1 MKKATCYY
9 NRVITPYVPRD
20 LQRLPN
26 RASGLSMNALEWRA
40 SLALSALYGLRML
53 GLFIILPVFAVHA
66 EHLHGGSNL
75 ILIGIAIGIYGLTQ
89 AILQIPFGWASDR
102 YGRKP
107 VMYAGLALFALG
119 SFVAASASD
128 IWLVILGR
136 TLQGAG
142 AISAVVIALT
152 ADLTRDSQ
160 RSKAM
165 AIIGSTIGI
174 AFAASLIAGPLLNA
188 AIGVSG
194 IFAMTGVLA
203 LLAVGVVRWLVPDP
217 SEVPLDAGTATDV
230 DARRPVRG
238 RFWADLRAVF
248 VDPELRRLNFGVL
261 VLHALLTALFL
272 VVPVSLRDAGMP
284 VAAHWHVYWPAML
297 ASFAVLVPAIGYAE
311 GRQRLKQVFLASIV
325 LTLASLG
332 GFLLTL
338 DSVLGTGIA
347 LAAFFIGFNVL
358 EALLPSLVSRL
369 APRPLRGTA
378 IGVYSSIQFL
388 GIFLGGAVGGILAQ
402 TAGLAA
408 VLWFGTLLTAAW
420 LAIAVGM
427 RVPGRPAASAGA
439 GDPDGLRASAG
450 DIRDV
455 HPTKA

>member
-1 MKKATCYY
+1 
-9 NRVITPYVPRD
+9 
-20 LQRLPN
+20 
-26 RASGLSMNALEWRA
+26 MNALEWRA

-53 GLFIILPVFAVHA
+53 GLFIILPVFAVYA
-66 EHLHGGSNL
+66 DRLSGGDNRF
-75 ILIGIAIGIYGLTQ
+75 LIGIAIGIYGLTQ
-89 AILQIPFGWASDR
+89 ALLQVPFGWASDR
-102 YGRKP
+102 YGRKT
-107 VMYAGLALFALG
+107 VIYFGLALFALG

-136 TLQGAG
+136 MLQGAG

-152 ADLTRDSQ
+152 ADLTRESQ

-174 AFAASLIAGPLLNA
+174 AFAVSLISGPPLNA
-188 AIGVSG
+188 AIGVGG

-203 LLAVGVVRWLVPDP
+203 LLAIGVVRWLVPEP
-217 SEVPLDAGTATDV
+217 PAPGEGRAAAGDG
-230 DARRPVRG
+230 DRRPVRG
-238 RFWADLRAVF
+238 RFRADLAAVLAE
-248 VDPELRRLNFGVL
+248 PELRRLNFGVL

-284 VAAHWHVYWPAML
+284 VADHWHVYWPAML

-311 GRQRLKQVFLASIV
+311 GRHRLKQVFLACIV
-325 LTLASLG
+325 LTLGAFG
-332 GFLLTL
+332 AFLLTL
-338 DSVLGTGIA
+338 DSVVGTGAA
-347 LAAFFIGFNVL
+347 LAAFFIAFNVL

-369 APRPLRGTA
+369 APRHLRGTA

-408 VLWFGTLLTAAW
+408 VLWFGVLLTVAW
-420 LAIAVGM
+420 LAIAAGM
-427 RVPGRPAASAGA
+427 RSPGRPGEAAGVPYPGGAPAAAGETGNA
-439 GDPDGLRASAG
+439 
-450 DIRDV
+450 
-455 HPTKA
+455 HPSKA

>member
-1 MKKATCYY
+1 
-9 NRVITPYVPRD
+9 
-20 LQRLPN
+20 
-26 RASGLSMNALEWRA
+26 
-40 SLALSALYGLRML
+40 
-53 GLFIILPVFAVHA
+53 
-66 EHLHGGSNL
+66 
-75 ILIGIAIGIYGLTQ
+75 
-89 AILQIPFGWASDR
+89 
-102 YGRKP
+102 
-107 VMYAGLALFALG
+107 
-119 SFVAASASD
+119 
-128 IWLVILGR
+128 
-136 TLQGAG
+136 
-142 AISAVVIALT
+142 
-152 ADLTRDSQ
+152 
-160 RSKAM
+160 M

-203 LLAVGVVRWLVPDP
+203 MLAVGVVRWLVPDP
-217 SEVPLDAGTATDV
+217 SEVPVDAGTATDA

-332 GFLLTL
+332 SFLLTL

>member
-1 MKKATCYY
+1 
-9 NRVITPYVPRD
+9 
-20 LQRLPN
+20 
-26 RASGLSMNALEWRA
+26 MNALEWRA

-53 GLFIILPVFAVHA
+53 GLFIILPVFAVYA
-66 EHLHGGSNL
+66 DRLSGGDNRV
-75 ILIGIAIGIYGLTQ
+75 LIGIAIGIYGLTQ
-89 AILQIPFGWASDR
+89 AFLQVPFGWASDR

-107 VMYAGLALFALG
+107 VMYFGLVLFALG
-119 SFVAASASD
+119 SFVAASAGG
-128 IWLVILGR
+128 IWMVILGR

-174 AFAASLIAGPLLNA
+174 AFAVSLIAGPPLNA

-203 LLAVGVVRWLVPDP
+203 LLAIGVVRWLVPEP
-217 SEVPLDAGTATDV
+217 PVPGEGQAAAHDGE
-230 DARRPVRG
+230 RRPVRG
-238 RFWADLRAVF
+238 RFRADLAAVLAE
-248 VDPELRRLNFGVL
+248 PEMRRLNFGVL

-284 VAAHWHVYWPAML
+284 VADHWHVYWPAML

-311 GRQRLKQVFLASIV
+311 GRHRLKQVFLACIV
-325 LTLASLG
+325 LTLGSLG
-332 GFLLTL
+332 AFLLTL
-338 DSVLGTGIA
+338 DSVAGTGAA
-347 LAAFFIGFNVL
+347 LAAFFIAFNVL

-369 APRPLRGTA
+369 APRHLRGTA

-388 GIFLGGAVGGILAQ
+388 GIFLGGAIGGILAQ

-408 VLWFGTLLTAAW
+408 VLWFGVLLTVAW
-420 LAIAVGM
+420 LAIAAGM
-427 RVPGRPAASAGA
+427 RSPGRPGDAASVPDPGGAPAAGETGNA
-439 GDPDGLRASAG
+439 
-450 DIRDV
+450 
-455 HPTKA
+455 HPSKA

>member
-1 MKKATCYY
+1 
-9 NRVITPYVPRD
+9 
-20 LQRLPN
+20 
-26 RASGLSMNALEWRA
+26 
-40 SLALSALYGLRML
+40 
-53 GLFIILPVFAVHA
+53 
-66 EHLHGGSNL
+66 
-75 ILIGIAIGIYGLTQ
+75 
-89 AILQIPFGWASDR
+89 
-102 YGRKP
+102 
-107 VMYAGLALFALG
+107 
-119 SFVAASASD
+119 
-128 IWLVILGR
+128 
-136 TLQGAG
+136 
-142 AISAVVIALT
+142 
-152 ADLTRDSQ
+152 
-160 RSKAM
+160 
-165 AIIGSTIGI
+165 
-174 AFAASLIAGPLLNA
+174 
-188 AIGVSG
+188 
-194 IFAMTGVLA
+194 
-203 LLAVGVVRWLVPDP
+203 
-217 SEVPLDAGTATDV
+217 
-230 DARRPVRG
+230 
-238 RFWADLRAVF
+238 
-248 VDPELRRLNFGVL
+248 VL

-439 GDPDGLRASAG
+439 GDPDRSRASVG
-450 DIRDV
+450 DIRDA

>member
-1 MKKATCYY
+1 
-9 NRVITPYVPRD
+9 
-20 LQRLPN
+20 
-26 RASGLSMNALEWRA
+26 
-40 SLALSALYGLRML
+40 
-53 GLFIILPVFAVHA
+53 
-66 EHLHGGSNL
+66 
-75 ILIGIAIGIYGLTQ
+75 
-89 AILQIPFGWASDR
+89 
-102 YGRKP
+102 
-107 VMYAGLALFALG
+107 
-119 SFVAASASD
+119 
-128 IWLVILGR
+128 
-136 TLQGAG
+136 
-142 AISAVVIALT
+142 
-152 ADLTRDSQ
+152 
-160 RSKAM
+160 M

-217 SEVPLDAGTATDV
+217 SEVPVDAGTAADV

>member
-1 MKKATCYY
+1 
-9 NRVITPYVPRD
+9 
-20 LQRLPN
+20 
-26 RASGLSMNALEWRA
+26 
-40 SLALSALYGLRML
+40 
-53 GLFIILPVFAVHA
+53 
-66 EHLHGGSNL
+66 
-75 ILIGIAIGIYGLTQ
+75 
-89 AILQIPFGWASDR
+89 
-102 YGRKP
+102 
-107 VMYAGLALFALG
+107 
-119 SFVAASASD
+119 
-128 IWLVILGR
+128 
-136 TLQGAG
+136 
-142 AISAVVIALT
+142 
-152 ADLTRDSQ
+152 
-160 RSKAM
+160 
-165 AIIGSTIGI
+165 
-174 AFAASLIAGPLLNA
+174 
-188 AIGVSG
+188 
-194 IFAMTGVLA
+194 
-203 LLAVGVVRWLVPDP
+203 
-217 SEVPLDAGTATDV
+217 
-230 DARRPVRG
+230 
-238 RFWADLRAVF
+238 
-248 VDPELRRLNFGVL
+248 
-261 VLHALLTALFL
+261 
-272 VVPVSLRDAGMP
+272 
-284 VAAHWHVYWPAML
+284 ML

-388 GIFLGGAVGGILAQ
+388 GIFLGGAVGGILAH

>member
-1 MKKATCYY
+1 
-9 NRVITPYVPRD
+9 
-20 LQRLPN
+20 
-26 RASGLSMNALEWRA
+26 MNALEWRA
-40 SLALSALYGLRML
+40 SLSLSALYGLRML
-53 GLFIILPVFAVHA
+53 GLFIILPVFAVYG
-66 EHLHGGSNL
+66 ERLLGGDNR

-107 VMYAGLALFALG
+107 VIYAGLALFALG

-152 ADLTRDSQ
+152 ADLTRDAQ

-174 AFAASLIAGPLLNA
+174 AFAVSLIAGPPLNA
-188 AIGVSG
+188 AIGISG
-194 IFAMTGVLA
+194 IFTMTGVLA
-203 LLAVGVVRWLVPDP
+203 LLALGVVRWLVPEP
-217 SEVPLDAGTATDV
+217 LAVPADAGAGNGTDV

-238 RFWADLRAVF
+238 RFRADLAAVF
-248 VDPELRRLNFGVL
+248 AEPELQRINFGVL

-338 DSVLGTGIA
+338 DSVLGTGAA

-388 GIFLGGAVGGILAQ
+388 GIFLGGAIGGILAQ
-402 TAGLAA
+402 TAGLSA
-408 VLWFGTLLTAAW
+408 VLWFGTLLTVAW
-420 LAIAVGM
+420 LAVAVGM
-427 RVPGRPAASAGA
+427 RSPGRPADTAGA
-439 GDPDGLRASAG
+439 GEPYERQASAG
-450 DIRDV
+450 DVPAV

>member
-9 NRVITPYVPRD
+9 NRVITLSVPIDR
-20 LQRLPN
+20 QRPLNRPFGLP
-26 RASGLSMNALEWRA
+26 MNALEWRA

-66 EHLHGGSNL
+66 EHLHGGDNR
-75 ILIGIAIGIYGLTQ
+75 ILIGVAIGIYGLTQ

-119 SFVAASASD
+119 SFVAASASG

-203 LLAVGVVRWLVPDP
+203 LLAVGIVRWLVPDP
-217 SEVPLDAGTATDV
+217 SEVPVDAGTATDA
-230 DARRPVRG
+230 DARQSARS
-238 RFWADLRAVF
+238 RFWTDLRAVF
-248 VDPELRRLNFGVL
+248 ANPDLRRLNFGVL

-297 ASFAVLVPAIGYAE
+297 ASFAALVPAIGYAE
-311 GRQRLKQVFLASIV
+311 GRQRLKQVFLASV
-325 LTLASLG
+325 ALMLASLG

-420 LAIAVGM
+420 LVIARGM
-427 RVPGRPAASAGA
+427 HVPGRSAGSACA

-450 DIRDV
+450 DIRNV

>member
-1 MKKATCYY
+1 
-9 NRVITPYVPRD
+9 
-20 LQRLPN
+20 
-26 RASGLSMNALEWRA
+26 MNALEWRA
-40 SLALSALYGLRML
+40 SLSLSVLYGLRML
-53 GLFIILPVFAVHA
+53 GLFIILPVFAVYA
-66 EHLHGGSNL
+66 ERLPGGDNL

-107 VMYAGLALFALG
+107 VMYFGLILFAVG
-119 SFVAASASD
+119 SFVAALATD
-128 IWLVILGR
+128 IWVVILGR

-194 IFAMTGVLA
+194 IFALTGVLA
-203 LLAVGVVRWLVPDP
+203 LLALGVVHALVPDP
-217 SEVPLDAGTATDV
+217 PPHDAA
-230 DARRPVRG
+230 ARSDPAGSQRPVRG
-238 RFWADLRAVF
+238 RFWQDLKAVF
-248 VDPELRRLNFGVL
+248 ADGELRRINFGVL

-284 VAAHWHVYWPAML
+284 VADHWQVYWPAML
-297 ASFAVLVPAIGYAE
+297 ASFAALVPAIGHAE
-311 GRQRLKQVFLASIV
+311 RRQRVKQVFLASIV
-325 LTLASLG
+325 LALGSLG

-347 LAAFFIGFNVL
+347 LAAFFIGFNIL

-388 GIFLGGAVGGILAQ
+388 GIFLGGAVGGLLAQ
-402 TAGLAA
+402 TLGPGA
-408 VLWFGTLLTAAW
+408 VLGFGALLTAAW
-420 LAIAVGM
+420 LAIAAGM
-427 RVPGRPAASAGA
+427 RSPARPADAEGGADTRDGA
-439 GDPDGLRASAG
+439 GPAGMYSRAVTDAG
-450 DIRDV
+450 SSPEN
-455 HPTKA
+455 HPSRV

>member
-1 MKKATCYY
+1 
-9 NRVITPYVPRD
+9 
-20 LQRLPN
+20 
-26 RASGLSMNALEWRA
+26 MNALEWRA

-53 GLFIILPVFAVHA
+53 GLFIILPVFAVYA
-66 EHLHGGSNL
+66 EHLPGGDNR

-89 AILQIPFGWASDR
+89 ALLQVPFGWASDR
-102 YGRKP
+102 YGRKT
-107 VMYAGLALFALG
+107 VIYFGLVLFALG

-128 IWLVILGR
+128 IWMVILGR
-136 TLQGAG
+136 MLQGAG

-174 AFAASLIAGPLLNA
+174 AFAVSLIAGPPLNA
-188 AIGVSG
+188 AIGMGG

-203 LLAVGVVRWLVPDP
+203 LLAIGVVRWLVPEP
-217 SEVPLDAGTATDV
+217 PAPGEGRAAAGDG
-230 DARRPVRG
+230 ARRPVRG
-238 RFWADLRAVF
+238 RFRADLAAVLAE
-248 VDPELRRLNFGVL
+248 PELRRLNFGVL

-272 VVPVSLRDAGMP
+272 VMPVSLRDAGMP
-284 VAAHWHVYWPAML
+284 VADHWHVYWPAML

-311 GRQRLKQVFLASIV
+311 GRHRLKEVFLACIV
-325 LTLASLG
+325 LTLGAFG
-332 GFLLTL
+332 AFLLTL
-338 DSVLGTGIA
+338 DSVVGTGAA
-347 LAAFFIGFNVL
+347 LAAFFIAFNVL

-369 APRPLRGTA
+369 APRHLRGTA

-408 VLWFGTLLTAAW
+408 VLWFGVLLTVAW
-420 LAIAVGM
+420 LAIAAGM
-427 RVPGRPAASAGA
+427 RSPGRPGDAPAAGETGNA
-439 GDPDGLRASAG
+439 
-450 DIRDV
+450 
-455 HPTKA
+455 HPSKA